1 MVFFHLERRLMKG
14 KTGGR
19 KVELSWPEETG
30 ISRKKKGGGVN
41 LGDQN
46 PQARQ
51 TLVSQER

>member
-1 MVFFHLERRLMKG
+1 MKG

-51 TLVSQER
+51 TLLSRER